1 MLREN
6 SFGVSLHS
14 LENTRIRYAL
24 IHEKNL
30 YGFRARSNLRDHLV
44 QTSCFTNE
52 ETGLEVK
59 LGLMFKEG

>member
-6 SFGVSLHS
+6 SFGVSLQS
-14 LENTRIRYAL
+14 PENTRIRCAL

-30 YGFRARSNLRDHLV
+30 YGLRDHLV
-44 QTSCFTNE
+44 QTFCFTNA

-59 LGLMFKEG
+59 VRLMFKEG

>member
-14 LENTRIRYAL
+14 LENTRIRCAL

-44 QTSCFTNE
+44 QTPCFTNE

-59 LGLMFKEG
+59 MSLMFKEG